1 MQQNNIV
8 LPVVLRLLGIPK
20 ECIERVMFDTNKLNF
35 SRITD
40 QGTHSCQS
48 TLEILFSLSVSRSR
62 AYQTDCP
69 FLHFDYEKFTMLYV
83 S

>member
-20 ECIERVMFDTNKLNF
+20 VCIKRVMFDTNKLSF

-40 QGTHSCQS
+40 QGTHSLQRTS
-48 TLEILFSLSVSRSR
+48 EIIFSLSVSRSR

-69 FLHFDYEKFTMLYV
+69 SLHFD
-83 S
+83 